1 MKEKRLG
8 SLWCE
13 FQVLIKNDT
22 KVFWFDVI
30 GEGADVLTDF
40 LRESGLNVCGVT
52 WIIKL
57 LQKKTHLL
65 KICWSV
71 RVEFFLCRFHFFFLF
86 CKLVGFMF
94 FINNNNN
101 NNNDNN
107 NHKHNHNSNNILH
120 SMSCIW
126 VLLKTLIMIDCAGR
140 HSCARCFMF
149 NTWTMFS
156 PRRTSSSNST
166 LWKTAA
172 KS

>member
-8 SLWCE
+8 NLWCE

-71 RVEFFLCRFHFFFLF
+71 RVEFFCVSFSFFSSYFVNLSVLCFSLITTTTMIITIINIIIIAIIYFTPCPGVLHLGPLKNSHHDWLCRPAQL
-86 CKLVGFMF
+86 CQMF
-94 FINNNNN
+94 Y
-101 NNNDNN
+101 
-107 NHKHNHNSNNILH
+107 
-120 SMSCIW
+120 
-126 VLLKTLIMIDCAGR
+126 V
-140 HSCARCFMF
+140 
-149 NTWTMFS
+149 
-156 PRRTSSSNST
+156 
-166 LWKTAA
+166 
-172 KS
+172 